1 MVNNVLCYDY
11 KDKYNIPIGRL
22 FLIFFLL
29 RYLFLYING
38 YLCTAFAPIEM
49 APGSTDLS
57 ITTIKTYTNVH
68 IAIAGNIGSGKTTLT
83 TMLAKHYGWIPRFE
97 PVDINPYLEDYYKDI
112 ARWSFCLEVYFLKQ
126 RFRDLLEIRK
136 SDRTVVQDRS
146 IYEGVYVFTAN
157 NRDMGNLSDRDYE
170 TYMELFEIMTDV
182 AQLPDL
188 MIYLRA
194 SVPHLVKNIQKR
206 GRAYEQTMQLEYL
219 KNLNQRYEDF
229 IFNKYKGKVLVVE
242 ADDNDFQ
249 HDPDKFARI
258 IERVDSTLELG
269 TLPFKDNE

>member
-11 KDKYNIPIGRL
+11 KDKYNIPIDRL

-38 YLCTAFAPIEM
+38 YLCTTFAPIEM

-258 IERVDSTLELG
+258 IERVDSALELG

>member
-11 KDKYNIPIGRL
+11 KDKYNIPIDRL
-22 FLIFFLL
+22 FLIFFLF

-38 YLCTAFAPIEM
+38 YLCIAFAPIEM

-258 IERVDSTLELG
+258 IERVDSALELG

>member
-22 FLIFFLL
+22 FLFFSIPLP
-29 RYLFLYING
+29 FLYING

-258 IERVDSTLELG
+258 IERVDSALELG

>member
-112 ARWSFCLEVYFLKQ
+112 ARWSFCLEVYFLKR

-258 IERVDSTLELG
+258 IERVDSALELG

>member
-11 KDKYNIPIGRL
+11 KDKYNIPIDRL

-219 KNLNQRYEDF
+219 KNLNQRYEVF

-258 IERVDSTLELG
+258 IERVDNALELG

>member
-1 MVNNVLCYDY
+1 MVNNLLSYDY

-258 IERVDSTLELG
+258 IERVDSALELG